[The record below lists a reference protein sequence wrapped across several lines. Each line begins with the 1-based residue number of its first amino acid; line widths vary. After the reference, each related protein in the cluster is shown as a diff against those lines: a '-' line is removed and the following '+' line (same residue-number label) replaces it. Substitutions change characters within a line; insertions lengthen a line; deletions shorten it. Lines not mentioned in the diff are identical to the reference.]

1 MKNLSIVRLKIFF
14 IFITISS
21 LNATSMEVLEVRMLD
36 SYSIT
41 KEFPG
46 KLLPV
51 QQSKLSFQ
59 ISGKVNDISVSYTHL
74 TLPTKNEV

>member
-1 MKNLSIVRLKIFF
+1 
-14 IFITISS
+14 
-21 LNATSMEVLEVRMLD
+21 MEVLEVRMLD

-59 ISGKVNDISVSYTHL
+59 ISGKVNDIYVD
-74 TLPTKNEV
+74 VGDVV